1 MRVLSVEHAEP
12 RLNASGDGVERHRI
26 EGDARCVPVFN
37 AEFAERHGL
46 DAGDRLELCREE

>member
-1 MRVLSVEHAEP
+1 MEHAEP